1 MVGDILRF
9 TFTPDTSDQNFSGVQ
24 SGEAMKY
31 KLMAADNRRVTQERL
46 FERGLMRRLRL
57 AVNVW
62 RIKGNSSVNYDAIND
77 TEILFT
83 PNIPQNVNELIA
95 NVKSLYGIVSDETLL
110 ELLKQFT
117 GVDADEELKR
127 LEKQKADNQ
136 LMFNGQT
143 NDYPNPDQEGVIED
157 GDE

>member
-1 MVGDILRF
+1 M
-9 TFTPDTSDQNFSGVQ
+9 
-24 SGEAMKY
+24 
-31 KLMAADNRRVTQERL
+31 
-46 FERGLMRRLRL
+46 
-57 AVNVW
+57 
-62 RIKGNSSVNYDAIND
+62 
-77 TEILFT
+77 
-83 PNIPQNVNELIA
+83 IA

-143 NDYPNPDQEGVIED
+143 NDYPNPDQEGVSED